1 MEVSV
6 KEEAR
11 SALYSQCLTLT
22 AEIHSPRSL
31 GDKLLHSRRIE
42 GLGQLLL
49 AVTDCPR
56 RVAATR
62 ASFTKRQINISRVG
76 RIYRVRVE
84 CWQINKREGGGRGLK
99 GTKDW
104 RGN

>member
-1 MEVSV
+1 M
-6 KEEAR
+6 EEAR

-31 GDKLLHSRRIE
+31 GDKLLHSRRTE
-42 GLGQLLL
+42 GLVQPLM

-62 ASFTKRQINISRVG
+62 ASFTKRQNNIFRDG
-76 RIYRVRVE
+76 RMYRVRVE
-84 CWQINKREGGGRGLK
+84 CWQMDRREGGGAEG
-99 GTKDW
+99 
-104 RGN
+104 

>member
-11 SALYSQCLTLT
+11 NALYSQCLTLT

-31 GDKLLHSRRIE
+31 GDKLLHSRRTE
-42 GLGQLLL
+42 GLVQPLL

-62 ASFTKRQINISRVG
+62 ASFTKRQNNIFRDGRMYRVSRVLADG
-76 RIYRVRVE
+76 
-84 CWQINKREGGGRGLK
+84 QKRRRGGPRAEGDQGLE
-99 GTKDW
+99 G
-104 RGN
+104 